1 MIKFCE
7 NKDNRYEWEKYLK
20 NKIERM
26 EQHKKADEEEKLFVK
41 EMLKDTNK
49 YLNDKDY
56 YYKNQQLIGYKDM
69 FRVVIVNDWVMGI
82 VIV

>member
-1 MIKFCE
+1 
-7 NKDNRYEWEKYLK
+7 
-20 NKIERM
+20 M